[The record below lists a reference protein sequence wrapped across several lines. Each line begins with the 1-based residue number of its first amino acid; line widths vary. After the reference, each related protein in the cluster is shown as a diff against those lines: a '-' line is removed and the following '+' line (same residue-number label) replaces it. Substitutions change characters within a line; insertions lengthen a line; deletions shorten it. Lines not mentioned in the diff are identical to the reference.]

1 MMMPANF
8 TAIAE
13 NELTYVNGGAIALG
27 DILADKLEVSNWKKF
42 NTNMVTLIGNAFVGG
57 YIDNTLGVLFS
68 GHYDPIHGSMIGG
81 WAKEMGKKFVID
93 EVDPDASYPRAY
105 NVLHSANALLNVGL
119 NIAGNAAAIYN
130 LATGT
135 VKNKASSTIVP
146 GWLN

>member
-1 MMMPANF
+1 MWTRKDLKDQAKAGLKRNYWKSVIIGFLVSLITAGTAASTSHSAGSDTLTEVF
-8 TAIAE
+8 TTMSAGE
-13 NELTYVNGGAIALG
+13 
-27 DILADKLEVSNWKKF
+27 ILLA
-42 NTNMVTLIGNAFVGG
+42 
-57 YIDNTLGVLFS
+57 LGVLFS
-68 GHYDPIHGSMIGG
+68 GNYDPIHNSMIGG

-135 VKNKASSTIVP
+135 VKNDLPTK
-146 GWLN
+146 WN

>member
-42 NTNMVTLIGNAFVGG
+42 NTNMVTLIGNAFMGN

-68 GHYDPIHGSMIGG
+68 GSYDPIHGSMIGG
-81 WAKEMGKKFVID
+81 WTKKMGEKFVID
-93 EVDPDASYPRAY
+93 DDANFTWGYTA
-105 NVLHSANALLNVGL
+105 LHSANALLNVGL

-135 VKNKASSTIVP
+135 VKNGAEGAAIHFQK
-146 GWLN
+146 

>member
-1 MMMPANF
+1 MMMPANYS
-8 TAIAE
+8 AIAE
-13 NELTYVNGGAIALG
+13 NEMTYVVGGTLG
-27 DILADKLEVSNWKKF
+27 DILAPKLEVADWKRF

-57 YIDNTLGVLFS
+57 YINNTLGKLF
-68 GHYDPIHGSMIGG
+68 GGNYDPIHNSMIGG
-81 WAKEMGKKFVID
+81 WFGRMSEIGG
-93 EVDPDASYPRAY
+93 EDAAFSGGPIIAG
-105 NVLHSANALLNVGL
+105 ANKALNIGL

>member
-42 NTNMVTLIGNAFVGG
+42 NTNMVTLIGNAFMGG
-57 YIDNTLGVLFS
+57 YIDNTLGKLFS
-68 GHYDPIHGSMIGG
+68 GSYHVGDMTGTWFGSWADKFLHYTN
-81 WAKEMGKKFVID
+81 ID
-93 EVDPDASYPRAY
+93 TTEGVLKTTAY
-105 NVLHSANALLNVGL
+105 NANTALNWGL
-119 NIAGNAAAIYN
+119 NIVGNAAAIYN

-135 VKNKASSTIVP
+135 VKNGAEGAKISVSVS
-146 GWLN
+146 

>member
-1 MMMPANF
+1 MMMPANYS
-8 TAIAE
+8 AIAE
-13 NELTYVNGGAIALG
+13 NEMTYVVGGTLG
-27 DILADKLEVSNWKKF
+27 DILAPKLEVADWKRF

-57 YIDNTLGVLFS
+57 YVDNTLGVLFG
-68 GHYDPIHGSMIGG
+68 GHYDPIHNGMIGG
-81 WAKEMGKKFVID
+81 WFDRMSEIGG
-93 EVDPDASYPRAY
+93 EDAAFSGGPIIAG
-105 NVLHSANALLNVGL
+105 ANKALNIGL

>member
-1 MMMPANF
+1 MMMPANYS
-8 TAIAE
+8 AIAE
-13 NELTYVNGGAIALG
+13 NEMTYVVGGTLG
-27 DILADKLEVSNWKKF
+27 DILAPKLEVADWKRF
-42 NTNMVTLIGNAFVGG
+42 NTNMVTLIGNAFMGN
-57 YIDNTLGVLFS
+57 YIDNTLGKLF
-68 GHYDPIHGSMIGG
+68 GGNYDPIHNSMIGV

-93 EVDPDASYPRAY
+93 DVDGDASYPRAY

>member
-42 NTNMVTLIGNAFVGG
+42 NTNMVTLIGNAFMPG
-57 YIDNTLGVLFS
+57 YIDNTLGKLFS
-68 GHYDPIHGSMIGG
+68 GNYFIGQMTGEWGYKVAEIFAHNYDNDGAWYHKVGTG
-81 WAKEMGKKFVID
+81 
-93 EVDPDASYPRAY
+93 
-105 NVLHSANALLNVGL
+105 ANAALNVGL
-119 NIAGNAAAIYN
+119 NIVGNAAAIYN

-135 VKNKASSTIVP
+135 VKNGAEGAKISVSVS
-146 GWLN
+146 

>member
-42 NTNMVTLIGNAFVGG
+42 NTNMVTLIGNAFMGG

-68 GHYDPIHGSMIGG
+68 GNYDPIHGSMIGG
-81 WAKEMGKKFVID
+81 WAKKMGEKFVID
-93 EVDPDASYPRAY
+93 DDANFTWGYTA
-105 NVLHSANALLNVGL
+105 LHSANALLNVGL

-135 VKNKASSTIVP
+135 VKNGAEGAAIHFQK
-146 GWLN
+146 

>member
-1 MMMPANF
+1 MMMPANYS
-8 TAIAE
+8 AIAE
-13 NELTYVNGGAIALG
+13 NEMTYVVGGTLG
-27 DILADKLEVSNWKKF
+27 DILAPKLEVADWKRF

-57 YIDNTLGVLFS
+57 YINNTLGKLF
-68 GHYDPIHGSMIGG
+68 GGNYDPIHNSMIGG
-81 WAKEMGKKFVID
+81 WFDRMSEIGG
-93 EVDPDASYPRAY
+93 EDAAFSGGPIIAG
-105 NVLHSANALLNVGL
+105 ANKALNIGL

>member
-42 NTNMVTLIGNAFVGG
+42 NTNMVTLIGNAFMGN

-68 GHYDPIHGSMIGG
+68 GSYDPIHGSMIGG
-81 WAKEMGKKFVID
+81 WAKKMGEKFVID
-93 EVDPDASYPRAY
+93 DDANFTWGYTA
-105 NVLHSANALLNVGL
+105 LHSANALLNVGL

-135 VKNKASSTIVP
+135 VKNGAEGAAIHFQK
-146 GWLN
+146 

>member
-27 DILADKLEVSNWKKF
+27 D
-42 NTNMVTLIGNAFVGG
+42 
-57 YIDNTLGVLFS
+57 VLFS
-68 GHYDPIHGSMIGG
+68 GNYDPIHNSMIGG
-81 WAKEMGKKFVID
+81 WAKEMGKKFDID

-135 VKNKASSTIVP
+135 VKNDLPTK
-146 GWLN
+146 WN

>member
-68 GHYDPIHGSMIGG
+68 GNYDPIHNSMIGG
-81 WAKEMGKKFVID
+81 WAKKMGEKFVID
-93 EVDPDASYPRAY
+93 DDANFTWGYTA
-105 NVLHSANALLNVGL
+105 LHSANALLNVGL

-135 VKNKASSTIVP
+135 VKNDLPTK
-146 GWLN
+146 WN

>member
-42 NTNMVTLIGNAFVGG
+42 NTNMVTLIGNAFMGG
-57 YIDNTLGVLFS
+57 YIDNTLGKLFS
-68 GHYDPIHGSMIGG
+68 GSYDPIHNSMIGG
-81 WAKEMGKKFVID
+81 WFGRMSEIGG
-93 EVDPDASYPRAY
+93 EDAAFSGGP
-105 NVLHSANALLNVGL
+105 ANKALNIGL
-119 NIAGNAAAIYN
+119 NIVGNAAAIYN

-135 VKNKASSTIVP
+135 VKNGAEGAKISVKVS
-146 GWLN
+146 